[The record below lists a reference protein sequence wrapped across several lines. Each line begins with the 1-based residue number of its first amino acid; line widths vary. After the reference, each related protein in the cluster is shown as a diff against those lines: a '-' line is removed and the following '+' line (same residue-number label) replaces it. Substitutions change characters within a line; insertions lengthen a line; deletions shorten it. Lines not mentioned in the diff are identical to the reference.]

1 MSNKNILVID
11 DEQVICSLVDF
22 RLKLD
27 GFSVKQANSG
37 YVALQMLECGH
48 LPDAILLDIS
58 MPGMSGLEFCRK
70 VKSDGRFKHVKVI
83 IITALRDDKNKAGA
97 LEAGADAIIF
107 KPFRG
112 ADVIKKIE
120 ELTSGDLKAR
130 VPTV

>member
-1 MSNKNILVID
+1 MSKNILVID
-11 DEQVICSLVDF
+11 DEKVICSLVDF

-27 GFSVKQANSG
+27 GFSVAQANSG
-37 YVALQMLECGH
+37 EEALRFLEQGP

-70 VKSDGRFKHVKVI
+70 VRADERFQHIKVI
-83 IITALRDDKNKAGA
+83 IITALRDDKNRDEGM
-97 LEAGADAIIF
+97 EAGADAIIY

-120 ELTSGDLKAR
+120 ELVGDGFMA
-130 VPTV
+130 TA